1 MTKSSTQT
9 FARNLD
15 WVGVWSSKLW
25 SNLRTGQDGN
35 FDSLG
40 MLSRPLHSCT
50 HALLIFTMLSC
61 TKRRGAAFGQFETTI
76 CALHH
81 LHETLSF
88 RMFVFIIPPPTITS
102 ALAITSSSSLIRIRK
117 RSCKYRN
124 KIKRITATRHPP
136 DRLTSSLVRKQI
148 PLFIVVLCLG
158 WPGL

>member
-50 HALLIFTMLSC
+50 HALLIFTMLSW

-88 RMFVFIIPPPTITS
+88 RMFVFIIPHLSVHP
-102 ALAITSSSSLIRIRK
+102 LAITSSSSSLIRIRK
-117 RSCKYRN
+117 RSCKYTN
-124 KIKRITATRHPP
+124 KKRRITATRHPA

-148 PLFIVVLCLG
+148 PLFIVVFLG

>member
-50 HALLIFTMLSC
+50 HALLIFTMLS
-61 TKRRGAAFGQFETTI
+61 KRRGAAFGQFETTI

-88 RMFVFIIPPPTITS
+88 RMFVFIIPPPLSTYP
-102 ALAITSSSSLIRIRK
+102 LAITSSSSLIRIRK

-124 KIKRITATRHPP
+124 KIKRKTATRHPDP
-136 DRLTSSLVRKQI
+136 ADRLTSSLVRKQI
-148 PLFIVVLCLG
+148 PLFIVVFLG